1 MDDVSHPVS
10 ASPGHAD
17 DAALVGMIAAGSE
30 DAVAAA
36 YDRHAAVVYATA
48 FRLVGDRVIAEDVVQ
63 ETFLALWNRAETF
76 DAARGSLAT
85 WLATIARHRAVDR
98 LRAAGR
104 RPRAIPFG
112 AAGPSRAGEDD
123 SDALE
128 RLLATA
134 SDRPAVADP
143 EDAYATVEL
152 RETLARA
159 LASMSPPERQVI
171 ALAYRDELTQS
182 EIAERLGW
190 PLGTVKTRTR
200 RALRRMRDALAE
212 IAPDLAPTSPSLR
225 TEVLDGDS

>member
-1 MDDVSHPVS
+1 MTDVSGGVS
-10 ASPGHAD
+10 GSAGFTD
-17 DAALVGMIAAGSE
+17 DAALVGRIVAGSD
-30 DAVAAA
+30 DAIAAA
-36 YDRHAAVVYATA
+36 YDRHAQAVYAAA

-85 WLATIARHRAVDR
+85 WLTTVARHRAVDR

-104 RPRAIPFG
+104 RPRTIALG
-112 AAGPSRAGEDD
+112 GVGPTGEGEDP
-123 SDALE
+123 DALE

-134 SDRPAVADP
+134 AGTPTVGDP
-143 EDAYATVEL
+143 EAAFAAVEL

-159 LASMSPPERQVI
+159 LATMSDPEREVI

-182 EIAERLGW
+182 EIAARLGW

-200 RALRRMRDALAE
+200 RALYRLRSALAE
-212 IAPDLAPTSPSLR
+212 IAPDLAPR
-225 TEVLDGDS
+225 TEVLDVDA